1 VEKIEK
7 SFDQRKILRQALIG
21 VGGSLISLLCIVI
34 YLFLHEGEISFSVAH
49 PENLF
54 LAAGVLVLA
63 WLFDA
68 LRVMLSARI
77 WQKKLRLRD
86 CLTTVLSGY
95 FLSGI
100 TPVNTGGQVAEI
112 YLLTKSGLSL
122 SEATGLTVVGGALY
136 SFTLVVLFFL
146 SSLFFQLPIPSRIF
160 EITSRLFLLYAV
172 LLGVLSIFLKYPHLL
187 FRVSH
192 KVLAFLARFVPRLKS
207 LVEVA
212 PPFLERFFLEL
223 RTKLLLF
230 LRKPHYLALNISM
243 YSLHFFCLLGTTYFL
258 IQAISESNL
267 SLSATVR
274 LQLPLFFMLRFTPIP
289 GASGIAELS
298 FASLFRAL
306 LAGKNLG
313 ILVFLWRL
321 YTYYLALALGSVAFF
336 RALSR

>member
-54 LAAGVLVLA
+54 LAAGVLALA

-100 TPVNTGGQVAEI
+100 TPANTGGQVAEI

-172 LLGVLSIFLKYPHLL
+172 LLGVLSVFLKYPHLL
-187 FRVSH
+187 FRASH
-192 KVLAFLARFVPRLKS
+192 KVLAFLARFVPRLKN